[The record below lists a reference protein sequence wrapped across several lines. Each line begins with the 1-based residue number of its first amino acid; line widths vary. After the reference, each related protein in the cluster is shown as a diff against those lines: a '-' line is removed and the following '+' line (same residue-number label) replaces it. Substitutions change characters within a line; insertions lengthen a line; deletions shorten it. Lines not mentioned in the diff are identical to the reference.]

1 MSGTI
6 TAVTQMWSRNGGSY
20 SSAKFDTFAN
30 NWTITEA
37 YCVVCTVDTDIKT
50 VRTASGIP
58 QFGTAHPTETG
69 AYVESINPEQI
80 SPILWIVTIGYVGN
94 APDAGDVEVDWSD
107 TTTTEPIDRDYN
119 GAAIVTANGE
129 QVDGLT
135 VDIADQVCVIR
146 RRFMSLNTY
155 AIGAYRHAVNSDTF
169 LGWPPGTAR
178 LIGWQAKNKFKYG
191 APLEQWDVT
200 ARIQFRMPL
209 AGATAEQ
216 AWYKRW
222 RHEGLLVKVGG
233 VIQRAR
239 DPLGQET
246 TKPVLLKTDG
256 TLETNPSAAL
266 FKYTQVY
273 GTIAYSGLGLL

>member
-1 MSGTI
+1 MSGMI

-30 NWTITEA
+30 SWTITEA

-50 VRTASGIP
+50 VREATGIP
-58 QFGTAHPTETG
+58 QFGTAHATELG
-69 AYVESINPEQI
+69 AYVESVNPEQI
-80 SPILWIVTIGYVGN
+80 SPILWVVTVGYVGT

-107 TTTTEPIDRDYN
+107 AATSEPIDRDYN

-129 QVDGLT
+129 QVEGLN
-135 VDIADQVCVIR
+135 VEIADQVCVIR
-146 RRFMSLNTY
+146 RRFMTLNTY
-155 AIGAYRHAVNSDTF
+155 AIGAYRQAVNSDTF

-178 LIGWQAKNKFKYG
+178 LVGWQAKNKFKYG

-200 ARIQFRMPL
+200 ARIQFRMPFG
-209 AGATAEQ
+209 GATAEQ

-222 RHEGLLVKVGG
+222 RHEGMYVKVGG

-246 TKPVLLKTDG
+246 SRPVLLKTDG
-256 TLETNPSAAL
+256 TLETDPSAAL

>member
-1 MSGTI
+1 VSGTI

-30 NWTITEA
+30 SWTITEA

-50 VRTASGIP
+50 VREATGIP
-58 QFGTAHPTETG
+58 QFGTAHSTELG
-69 AYVESINPEQI
+69 AYVESVNPEQI
-80 SPILWIVTIGYVGN
+80 SPILWIVTVGYVGT

-107 TTTTEPIDRDYN
+107 AATSEPIDRDYN

-129 QVDGLT
+129 QVEGLN
-135 VDIADQVCVIR
+135 VEVADQVCVIR
-146 RRFMSLNTY
+146 RRFMTLNTY
-155 AIGAYRHAVNSDTF
+155 AIGAYRQAVNSDTF

-178 LIGWQAKNKFKYG
+178 LVGWQAKNKFKYG

-200 ARIQFRMPL
+200 ARIQFRMPFG
-209 AGATAEQ
+209 GATAEK

-222 RHEGLLVKVGG
+222 RHEGMYVKVDG

-246 TKPVLLKTDG
+246 SRPVLLKTDG
-256 TLETNPSAAL
+256 TLETDPSAAL